1 MIPAVFFEQLPD
13 LLAAHPEVAAE
24 CVCVVE
30 VHAGPV
36 ARTIVL
42 LEAPGEVMEDRWPS
56 GADFFVDLDGPTWDA
71 AWSAPATIPDL
82 VESGEIGVADAPFG
96 AQVLGRLIVLAK
108 GGA

>member
-13 LLAAHPEVAAE
+13 LLAAHPEVATE

-42 LEAPGEVMEDRWPS
+42 LEAPGEVTEDRWPG
-56 GADFFVDLDGPTWDA
+56 GADFYVSLDGPTWDA
-71 AWSAPATIPDL
+71 AWDAPGTIPDL
-82 VESGEIGVADAPFG
+82 VESGAIEVDEAPRG
-96 AQVLGRLIVLAK
+96 AEVLGRLIVLAK
-108 GGA
+108 EGM

>member
-1 MIPAVFFEQLPD
+1 MIPAVFFDNLPN
-13 LLAAHPEVAAE
+13 LLADHPEVAAE

-42 LEAPGEVMEDRWPS
+42 LDAPGAVTEERWPG
-56 GADFFVDLDGPTWDA
+56 GADFYVSMDGPTWDA
-71 AWSAPATIPDL
+71 AWEAPGTIPNL
-82 VESGEIGVADAPFG
+82 VASGAIGVAEAPFG